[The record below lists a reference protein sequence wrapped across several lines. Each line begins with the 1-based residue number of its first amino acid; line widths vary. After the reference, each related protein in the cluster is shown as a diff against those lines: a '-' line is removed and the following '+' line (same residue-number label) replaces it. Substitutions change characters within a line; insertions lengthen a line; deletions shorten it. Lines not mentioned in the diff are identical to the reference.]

1 MAEIRALDRT
11 ARCMQRLGYLKRLVR
26 RVVSLETSSLNNLG
40 TDLVETVTRKAQV
53 PLTVDRVAYV
63 RQRLYD
69 RVYNGLKKQ
78 ANDWQEGQ
86 ETVVA
91 MELQD
96 LYLADPTMPSQTGK
110 LVRNDWRKYPPLG
123 VALGLIRAGTYS
135 PNTRALSLLHFTPEE
150 ELEAFLD
157 YCPEANPLFL
167 SRAQSLLLLYSL
179 LENDGEVIG
188 PLFSQL
194 AEAAPDGF
202 SDRDAGDRLPEI
214 YRALIQRH
222 QIRLVPADQ
231 RERLELLS
239 QMAENIEKWRERSY
253 SGGGAREEASR
264 PRVEPYADIGLL
276 TKPDPIGYSY
286 TFTSA
291 GLVWATA
298 LTGAES
304 DAQIGIVLA
313 RHFFEVAARAW
324 EIRAT
329 PVSDPGVLVH
339 HLYRAWQ
346 AIQSTGGYAPIKE
359 MALVAGIEALLGHGL
374 IIEPAVARDAI
385 VAYQK
390 ANPYK
395 VRFSVDRMGVLAHA
409 RFLEAPAEHAE
420 EARS

>member
-157 YCPEANPLFL
+157 YCPEANPLCL

-179 LENDGEVIG
+179 LESDGEVIAL
-188 PLFSQL
+188 LFSKL
-194 AEAAPDGF
+194 ASESVGEF
-202 SDRDAGDRLPEI
+202 SDREAGDRLPAI
-214 YRALIQRH
+214 YYALVRRH
-222 QIRLVPADQ
+222 QSR
-231 RERLELLS
+231 LLS
-239 QMAENIEKWRERSY
+239 ADDREQLQILSQVADNVAKWKGQSY
-253 SGGGAREEASR
+253 TGGGARENTV
-264 PRVEPYADIGLL
+264 RVRLEPSVDAGLL
-276 TKPDPIGYSY
+276 TKPDPVRY
-286 TFTSA
+286 TYAFTPA
-291 GLVWATA
+291 GMAWAGA
-298 LTGAES
+298 LAEVEG